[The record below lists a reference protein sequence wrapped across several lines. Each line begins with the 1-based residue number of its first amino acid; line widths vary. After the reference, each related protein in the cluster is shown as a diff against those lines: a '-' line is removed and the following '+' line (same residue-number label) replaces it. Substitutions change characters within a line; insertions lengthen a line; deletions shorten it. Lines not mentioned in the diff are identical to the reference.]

1 MVSPV
6 EIAVAQAAPPKARAA
21 TQGQGVAIE
30 VRALKK
36 TYREGGLIFRGKRIE
51 ALKGISLNVER
62 GEVFGLLG
70 PNGAGKTTLIKILL
84 GVIRPTEGEAF
95 LLGRRAGHRASRI
108 SIGYLPENLRIQRHH
123 TGWTALYFYGQL
135 SGLTKDVIRER
146 GTRWLEA
153 VGLAAR
159 ANDSIRK
166 YSKGML
172 QRLGLAQALL
182 HDPELLFL
190 DEPTDGLDPVARAQV
205 RNVITDLRNMGKTV
219 FLNSH
224 ILQEVELVCDR
235 VAIMDKGEIRSIGPV
250 SEVTALPNSRFE
262 FDLIGELESI
272 RPLSIDGAQLDLGS
286 APGRVSLI
294 LPTKDQGLVDSQI
307 DRLRAS
313 GVSIVGLHQRKATL
327 EEAFLG
333 LVGRQSSDS

>member
-1 MVSPV
+1 MSSVT
-6 EIAVAQAAPPKARAA
+6 AAAPPPGYSAR
-21 TQGQGVAIE
+21 QGEGAAIE
-30 VRALKK
+30 VRGLRK
-36 TYREGGLIFRGKRIE
+36 TYREGGLLFRKRPIE
-51 ALKGISLNVER
+51 ALKGISLQVNR

-84 GVIRPTEGEAF
+84 GIIRPTSGEAS
-95 LLGRRAGHRASRI
+95 LLGRRAGHRESRV

-135 SGLTKDVIRER
+135 SGLSKEVIREQ

-159 ANDSIRK
+159 ANDPIRK

-190 DEPTDGLDPVARAQV
+190 DEPTDGLDPVARSQV
-205 RNVITDLRNMGKTV
+205 RSVITDLRNLGKTV

-235 VAIMDKGEIRSIGPV
+235 VAVMDRGEIRMVGPV
-250 SEVTALPNSRFE
+250 AEVTALPDSRFE
-262 FDLIGELESI
+262 FDLIGELDRI
-272 RPLSIDGAQLDLGS
+272 APCCVDGAQTSLGN
-286 APGRVSLI
+286 APGRVSLL
-294 LPTKDQGLVDSQI
+294 LPTQDQKLVDEQI
-307 DRLRAS
+307 DRLRAA
-313 GVSIVGLHQRKATL
+313 GVSIAGIHQRKATL

-333 LVGRQSSDS
+333 LIGQRTSDA

>member
-1 MVSPV
+1 MISVA
-6 EIAVAQAAPPKARAA
+6 EIASPPTKAA
-21 TQGQGVAIE
+21 TQGQGFAIE
-30 VRALKK
+30 VRGLKK
-36 TYREGGLIFRGKRIE
+36 TYREALFRKRNIH
-51 ALKGISLNVER
+51 ALKGISLDVKK

-84 GVIRPTEGEAF
+84 GIIRPTAGDAF
-95 LLGRRAGHRASRI
+95 LLGRRAGDRASRVA
-108 SIGYLPENLRIQRHH
+108 IGYLPENLRIQRHH

-135 SGLTKDVIRER
+135 SGLSKEVIRER

-159 ANDSIRK
+159 ANDPIRK

-172 QRLGLAQALL
+172 QRLGLAQSLL

-190 DEPTDGLDPVARAQV
+190 DEPTDGLDPVARNQV

-235 VAIMDKGEIRSIGPV
+235 VAVMDKGEIRTMGPV
-250 SEVTALPNSRFE
+250 SEVTALPDSRFE
-262 FDLIGELESI
+262 FELNGEVDSI
-272 RPLSIDGAQLDLGS
+272 RPLAFDGAQVALGH
-286 APGRVSLI
+286 APGRVSLL
-294 LPTKDQGLVDSQI
+294 LPTKDQALVDSQI
-307 DRLRAS
+307 DRLRGA

-333 LVGRQSSDS
+333 LIGRQNSDS